1 MAAENHRSETEELP
15 HPRATKKIAGG
26 APDSALSCP
35 VCGLSNRPGELACS
49 RCGTILNSTGK
60 TRALGPD
67 EDPIT
72 QASWPTGDVIVSAQ
86 EPLVL
91 EINNQELPIPVA
103 EVVTLGRTSD
113 IVDELSP
120 DIDLTPYGAGD
131 MGVSRMHIKIKRKNI
146 LIYVADT
153 GSTNG
158 TLLNGRRLIPNA
170 ERLLRNGDELQLGRL
185 KMKVRF

>member
-1 MAAENHRSETEELP
+1 MAANNPHPDTEELP
-15 HPRATKKIAGG
+15 HPRSTKKSAGS
-26 APDSALSCP
+26 AQDLALSCP

-49 RCGTILNSTGK
+49 RCGTILASTGK

-67 EDPIT
+67 EEPIT

-91 EINNQELPIPVA
+91 EINNQDLAIPVA
-103 EVVTLGRTSD
+103 DVVTIGRNSD
-113 IVDELSP
+113 STDESGP

-131 MGVSRMHIKIKRKNI
+131 MGVSRLHIKIKRKNI

-185 KMKVRF
+185 KLKVRF